1 MNREFQAFAASFI
14 VLSILLMSGIQ
25 HVVVQKNESHY
36 HAGIDSHHTLAN
48 GYITHDPIEIEGNA
62 ELEALVTAEGWPGN
76 GTVENPYV
84 IGGLNIT
91 FDGYCLRVIDV
102 SLFLNV
108 SNCWFSSVSW
118 DTGVGI
124 YMENVSAMTV
134 SGCEFQKLAAGGRM
148 FRSDNSSFVGNYVH
162 DIYGDGLKVSQSP
175 NCAADKNVVKDC
187 KYGVI
192 VETSVNCTVS
202 NNNLTDTGFH
212 IYAPTMDGWI
222 QNFSV
227 NMVNDKPLGYFVN
240 LSDTLLDGSP
250 YGQIILVN
258 STRVTIRDAAFQNS
272 TTGITMAYCVNG
284 TIENVSCSGETTAL
298 LLRNLDGCLI
308 RNVTI
313 HDNGNGVQFYSIY
326 NCSLV
331 NSTIQ
336 DNSGG
341 GVSVQDSVGCIVTNC
356 TIQRNSY
363 GVYVRDSSG
372 PFVRISS
379 LLNNSN
385 DGIYMYNTVMGVA
398 LNNTIFHNQGYG
410 LYLGYGCIFG
420 FFSHNRIGWND
431 GGNAYDGGGSNQWDD
446 AISLG
451 NYWSDHQVPGEYLID
466 GGARSRDR
474 YPRPLVDHTGPTIM
488 IGRTPNE
495 PTSDTHVN
503 ITASVPDLSP
513 ITQVILSYSIAGGPW
528 TNFTMWLEGPIWWYY
543 VPELSNGTTVQ
554 YRVYAEDSEGNWAM
568 SPTYPYTV
576 YDPPPDTTPTTSTP
590 TTPTTAAPLPDS
602 TMVAIAIG
610 AGAAVIIIVVVM
622 IIKRKAK

>member
-1 MNREFQAFAASFI
+1 
-14 VLSILLMSGIQ
+14 
-25 HVVVQKNESHY
+25 
-36 HAGIDSHHTLAN
+36 
-48 GYITHDPIEIEGNA
+48 
-62 ELEALVTAEGWPGN
+62 
-76 GTVENPYV
+76 
-84 IGGLNIT
+84 
-91 FDGYCLRVIDV
+91 
-102 SLFLNV
+102 
-108 SNCWFSSVSW
+108 
-118 DTGVGI
+118 
-124 YMENVSAMTV
+124 MENVSAATV

-148 FRSDNSSFVGNYVH
+148 FKSDNSSFVGNYVH
-162 DIYGDGLKVSQSP
+162 DIYGEGFKVSQSS
-175 NCAADKNVVKDC
+175 NCMIERNVVKDSR
-187 KYGVI
+187 YGI
-192 VETSVNCTVS
+192 TVETAVNCTVS
-202 NNNLTDTGFH
+202 NNNLTDTGFN
-212 IYAPTMDGWI
+212 IYAPTMDGWT

-240 LSDTLLDGSP
+240 LSDTSLDGSP

-258 STRVTIRDAAFQNS
+258 STRVTIHDAEFQNS

-284 TIENVSCSGETTAL
+284 TIEDISCSGETIAL

-313 HDNGNGVQFYSIY
+313 HDNGNGVHFYSIY

-372 PFVRISS
+372 PFVRTSS

-420 FFSHNRIGWND
+420 FFSYNRIGWND

-451 NYWSDHQVPGEYLID
+451 NYWSDHQVPGEYSID
-466 GGARSRDR
+466 GVARSRDR
-474 YPRPLVDHTGPTIM
+474 YPQPLDDHTGPTIRT
-488 IGRTPNE
+488 GRTPNE

-503 ITASVPDLSP
+503 ITASVSDLSP
-513 ITQVILSYSIAGGPW
+513 ITQVILSYSIAGGSW
-528 TNFTMWLEGPIWWYY
+528 TNFTMWLEGSIWWYY

-554 YRVYAEDSEGNWAM
+554 YKVYAEDSAGNWAV

-590 TTPTTAAPLPDS
+590 TTPTTAAPPLDS
-602 TMVAIAIG
+602 IMVAIAIG
-610 AGAAVIIIVVVM
+610 AGAAVIIMGVVM
-622 IIKRKAK
+622 IIKRKAR

>member
-1 MNREFQAFAASFI
+1 
-14 VLSILLMSGIQ
+14 
-25 HVVVQKNESHY
+25 
-36 HAGIDSHHTLAN
+36 
-48 GYITHDPIEIEGNA
+48 
-62 ELEALVTAEGWPGN
+62 
-76 GTVENPYV
+76 
-84 IGGLNIT
+84 
-91 FDGYCLRVIDV
+91 
-102 SLFLNV
+102 
-108 SNCWFSSVSW
+108 
-118 DTGVGI
+118 
-124 YMENVSAMTV
+124 MENVSAATV

-148 FRSDNSSFVGNYVH
+148 FKSDNSSFVGNYVH
-162 DIYGDGLKVSQSP
+162 DIYGEGFKVSQSS
-175 NCAADKNVVKDC
+175 NCMIERNVVKDSR
-187 KYGVI
+187 YGI
-192 VETSVNCTVS
+192 TVETAVNCTVS
-202 NNNLTDTGFH
+202 NNNLTDTGFN
-212 IYAPTMDGWI
+212 IYAPTMDGWT

-240 LSDTLLDGSP
+240 LSDTSLDGSP

-258 STRVTIRDAAFQNS
+258 STRVTIHDAEFQNS

-284 TIENVSCSGETTAL
+284 TIEDISCSGETIAL

-313 HDNGNGVQFYSIY
+313 HDNGNGVHFYSIY

-372 PFVRISS
+372 PFVRTSS

-420 FFSHNRIGWND
+420 FFSYNRIGWND

-451 NYWSDHQVPGEYLID
+451 NYWSDHQVPGEYSID
-466 GGARSRDR
+466 GVARSRDR
-474 YPRPLVDHTGPTIM
+474 YPQPLDDHTGPTIRT
-488 IGRTPNE
+488 GRTPNE

-503 ITASVPDLSP
+503 ITASVSDLSP
-513 ITQVILSYSIAGGPW
+513 ITQVILSYSIAGGSW
-528 TNFTMWLEGPIWWYY
+528 TNFTMWLEGSIW
-543 VPELSNGTTVQ
+543 
-554 YRVYAEDSEGNWAM
+554 YAEDSAGNWAV

-590 TTPTTAAPLPDS
+590 TTPTTAAPPLDS
-602 TMVAIAIG
+602 IMVAIAIG
-610 AGAAVIIIVVVM
+610 AGAAVIIMGVVM
-622 IIKRKAK
+622 IIKRKAR